1 MIEPSHPPL
10 HRNRRPHE
18 LTVPAAT
25 FTRATFSVRD
35 HDDYA
40 DWPEFNV
47 FSAQDHDTP
56 AFVTLHF
63 IE

>member
-1 MIEPSHPPL
+1 MIEPSHPLL
-10 HRNRRPHE
+10 HRNCRPHE

-25 FTRATFSVRD
+25 STRATFSVRGL
-35 HDDYA
+35 DDYA

-47 FSAQDHDTP
+47 FSGQDKDTP